1 VTPGER
7 GPPTPAL
14 PVSAGF
20 QRLVASGV
28 SLAIG
33 ILVFNEVIGAL
44 PQAQNA
50 AVNFQTAVLPTI
62 QSAFDLAPVSLIVLV
77 AALILRQ
84 LTSVAP

>member
-1 VTPGER
+1 VTPGQR

-33 ILVFNEVIGAL
+33 ILVFNEVEAAL

-50 AVNFQTAVLPTI
+50 VIDFQATILPTI
-62 QSAFDLAPVSLIVLV
+62 QSAFNLAPVALVVLV

>member
-1 VTPGER
+1 MPER
-7 GPPTPAL
+7 PTL

-20 QRLVASGV
+20 QRLVASAV

-33 ILVFNEVIGAL
+33 VLVLNEVIAAL

-50 AVNFQTAVLPTI
+50 VVNFQTAILPQI
-62 QSAFDLAPVSLIVLV
+62 QSAFNLAPVALVVLV

-84 LTSVAP
+84 LTGVAP